1 MTLLASCGE
10 GDVVTILVMPYTDEE
25 YKELSKLGI
34 RYGKT
39 FTVDSVILNGSV
51 SLKDTK
57 GNYIIITYSLAM
69 KIEVSRRRSRGS
81 NLWS

>member
-1 MTLLASCGE
+1 MTLLTSCDK
-10 GDVVTILVMPYTDEE
+10 GDVVIILVMPYTNEE

-34 RYGKT
+34 KYGKT
-39 FTVDSVILNGSV
+39 FIVDSVVLNGSV
-51 SLKDTK
+51 SLKDNK
-57 GNYIIITYSLAM
+57 GNYVMITYSLAL